1 MFFEN
6 CYIDNKKLYK
16 TYHKINLLQIL
27 DDSQYK
33 KSDKC
38 KIYTSTSNEIKN
50 QLEKTNGCENRVFN
64 SLLERIIEF
73 KKMTKS

>member
-1 MFFEN
+1 MLFEI
-6 CYIDNKKLYK
+6 CYINNKKLYK
-16 TYHKINLLQIL
+16 TYHKIRLLQIL
-27 DDSQYK
+27 DDSSIQ

-38 KIYTSTSNEIKN
+38 KIYTNTSNEIKN